1 MVAKSHC
8 KVHYGDGGDE
18 EEAELEEF
26 YDYSSR
32 FCSFLY
38 MGLFRWPLFCC
49 VSSFKHL
56 CMLVY
61 LTWTAYILGFSYV
74 DEAGKQLVVSGEMA
88 NSVELGSGGS
98 ELIITTRSDEGI
110 STKALGSREFMR
122 YYRQKPRPSPNHM
135 AITAAVAAR
144 FVSNPLC

>member
-1 MVAKSHC
+1 
-8 KVHYGDGGDE
+8 
-18 EEAELEEF
+18 
-26 YDYSSR
+26 
-32 FCSFLY
+32 
-38 MGLFRWPLFCC
+38 
-49 VSSFKHL
+49 
-56 CMLVY
+56 MLVY
-61 LTWTAYILGFSYV
+61 LTWTAYILRFSYV

-144 FVSNPLC
+144 FVSNPLCRVFSVVSRK